1 MNFAFAG
8 IVFPKA
14 QVVFEAST
22 YPPFTVQ
29 TAKHVPTVIPSR
41 ENIEQATAK
50 EALHSLVWT
59 YPNQLS
65 AANRPAHKKGCNVVE
80 TDALLREK
88 VPESAVLRDNCK

>member
-1 MNFAFAG
+1 MNFTFAG
-8 IVFPKA
+8 IVFPEA

-29 TAKHVPTVIPSR
+29 TAEHVPAVVPGR
-41 ENIEQATAK
+41 KNIEQATAK
-50 EALHSLVWT
+50 EALQSFVWT

-65 AANRPAHKKGCNVVE
+65 TANRSANKKGCNVVE

-88 VPESAVLRDNCK
+88 VPESAVLRNNCK